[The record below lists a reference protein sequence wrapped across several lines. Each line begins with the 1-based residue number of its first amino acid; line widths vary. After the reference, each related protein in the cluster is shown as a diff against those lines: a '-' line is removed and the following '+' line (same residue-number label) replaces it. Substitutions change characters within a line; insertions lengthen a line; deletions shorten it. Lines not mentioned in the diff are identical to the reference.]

1 MVEEL
6 MSQRFLIAMG
16 VGAVIG
22 SVVAA
27 ITVTVIRWRERRAEP
42 ELEHLDIRGRRWEPM
57 RLGIIHE
64 LQVGDLILYHD
75 TWQEIVEVQPR
86 NDAYGGPTVK
96 ILLQSKSTLSWKATE
111 ECIIRVLKGRPASPE
126 EAPEDAPDD
135 MSRRTGSHLST

>member
-16 VGAVIG
+16 VGAFIG

-27 ITVTVIRWRERRAEP
+27 LTVMVIRWREERAEP

-75 TWQEIVEVQPR
+75 TWQEIVEVQSR
-86 NDAYGGPTVK
+86 KDTRGGPTVK
-96 ILLQSKSTLSWKATE
+96 FLLQSKSTLSLSPTK
-111 ECIIRVLKGRPASPE
+111 ECIMRVLKGRPA
-126 EAPEDAPDD
+126 PEDALEELDEEIPEEPPA
-135 MSRRTGSHLST
+135 T